1 LKLTA
6 CGGAARVRHR
16 SIHRDRP
23 ALPSREADRSGAGEY
38 RRLACSPLSPK
49 LARGKVRQGAKA
61 LRNGSSAITRQSSEL
76 AAESGGVDRVR
87 PRVADRHR
95 STKEGNTHMTVTD
108 FALHHVV
115 AFMIALASLGNP
127 QGQQS
132 YVIEEI
138 HEGAKPQ
145 IIRAIRTPAGYE
157 ITTVEN
163 RVETREKADGRGVLA
178 SEKVESTITATTTIA
193 SAADD
198 TKFVVR
204 SVERGEYGE
213 SPVDLADVF
222 SNLEEAKLAQDGKHV
237 LKCREAEVEVERK
250 ADKVMVRQ
258 RGKKWSF
265 TIRPIEDEEKAGVTD
280 SQSGNVEQG
289 NAADSR

>member
-1 LKLTA
+1 
-6 CGGAARVRHR
+6 
-16 SIHRDRP
+16 
-23 ALPSREADRSGAGEY
+23 
-38 RRLACSPLSPK
+38 
-49 LARGKVRQGAKA
+49 
-61 LRNGSSAITRQSSEL
+61 
-76 AAESGGVDRVR
+76 
-87 PRVADRHR
+87 
-95 STKEGNTHMTVTD
+95 MTDTS

-127 QGQQS
+127 QGQRS

-145 IIRAIRTPAGYE
+145 IIRAIRTSAGYE

-163 RVETREKADGRGVLA
+163 RVETREKADGRGILA

-193 SAADD
+193 SEADD

-204 SVERGEYGE
+204 AVERGEYGE
-213 SPVDLADVF
+213 STVDLADVF
-222 SNLEEAKLAQDGKHV
+222 SNLKESNLAQDGKHV
-237 LKCREAEVEVERK
+237 LKCREAERK

-265 TIRPIEDEEKAGVTD
+265 TIRPVEDENKAGVTGV
-280 SQSGNVEQG
+280 QSGNVEQR

>member
-1 LKLTA
+1 
-6 CGGAARVRHR
+6 
-16 SIHRDRP
+16 
-23 ALPSREADRSGAGEY
+23 
-38 RRLACSPLSPK
+38 
-49 LARGKVRQGAKA
+49 
-61 LRNGSSAITRQSSEL
+61 
-76 AAESGGVDRVR
+76 
-87 PRVADRHR
+87 
-95 STKEGNTHMTVTD
+95 MTVND

>member
-1 LKLTA
+1 M
-6 CGGAARVRHR
+6 
-16 SIHRDRP
+16 
-23 ALPSREADRSGAGEY
+23 
-38 RRLACSPLSPK
+38 
-49 LARGKVRQGAKA
+49 
-61 LRNGSSAITRQSSEL
+61 
-76 AAESGGVDRVR
+76 
-87 PRVADRHR
+87 
-95 STKEGNTHMTVTD
+95 THTG

-145 IIRAIRTPAGYE
+145 IIRAIRTPAGYA

-193 SAADD
+193 STADD

-213 SPVDLADVF
+213 SPVDLAAVF
-222 SNLEEAKLAQDGKHV
+222 GNLQEAQLVKDGKHV
-237 LKCREAEVEVERK
+237 LKCGDAEVEVERE
-250 ADKVMVRQ
+250 ADKVIVRQ

-265 TIRPIEDEEKAGVTD
+265 TIRPVEDGEKAGVTG
-280 SQSGNVEQG
+280 SQSGSVEPSD
-289 NAADSR
+289 AADSR

>member
-1 LKLTA
+1 
-6 CGGAARVRHR
+6 
-16 SIHRDRP
+16 
-23 ALPSREADRSGAGEY
+23 
-38 RRLACSPLSPK
+38 
-49 LARGKVRQGAKA
+49 
-61 LRNGSSAITRQSSEL
+61 
-76 AAESGGVDRVR
+76 
-87 PRVADRHR
+87 
-95 STKEGNTHMTVTD
+95 MTDTS

-127 QGQQS
+127 QGQRS

-145 IIRAIRTPAGYE
+145 IIRAIRTSAGYE

-163 RVETREKADGRGVLA
+163 RVETREKADGRGILA

-193 SAADD
+193 SEADD

-204 SVERGEYGE
+204 AVERGEYGE
-213 SPVDLADVF
+213 STVDLADVF
-222 SNLEEAKLAQDGKHV
+222 SNLKESNLAQDGKHV

-265 TIRPIEDEEKAGVTD
+265 TIRPVEDENKAGVTGV
-280 SQSGNVEQG
+280 QSGNVEQR

>member
-1 LKLTA
+1 M
-6 CGGAARVRHR
+6 
-16 SIHRDRP
+16 
-23 ALPSREADRSGAGEY
+23 
-38 RRLACSPLSPK
+38 
-49 LARGKVRQGAKA
+49 
-61 LRNGSSAITRQSSEL
+61 TRT
-76 AAESGGVDRVR
+76 G
-87 PRVADRHR
+87 
-95 STKEGNTHMTVTD
+95 

-145 IIRAIRTPAGYE
+145 IIRAIRTPAGYA

-163 RVETREKADGRGVLA
+163 RVETREKADSRGVLA

-193 SAADD
+193 STADD

-213 SPVDLADVF
+213 SPVDLAAVF
-222 SNLEEAKLAQDGKHV
+222 GNLQEAQLVKDGKHV
-237 LKCREAEVEVERK
+237 LKCGDAEVEVERE
-250 ADKVMVRQ
+250 ADKVIVQGR
-258 RGKKWSF
+258 RALWV
-265 TIRPIEDEEKAGVTD
+265 IWAG
-280 SQSGNVEQG
+280 
-289 NAADSR
+289 AASPCLR